1 MESVAHQQQTTFASL
16 SSELGYTNPMQVP
29 HIEKV
34 VISVGVGSTKDK
46 NKIALVADRLQKIT
60 GQKPAPR
67 GAKKSVAA
75 FKTRQGDVVGYLVTL
90 RGRRAVSFLDKL
102 VMTALPRTRD
112 FRGIVRTGID
122 AMGNYTLGIR
132 EHTIFPETSDEE
144 LRDVFGM
151 AVTIVTTSTSSKE
164 ATRFFEHI
172 GVPFSR
178 A

>member
-1 MESVAHQQQTTFASL
+1 MESVAHQQQTAFSSL
-16 SSELGYTNPMQVP
+16 KAEFGYTNPMQVP

-46 NKIALVADRLQKIT
+46 NKIALVADRLAKIT

-75 FKTRQGDVVGYLVTL
+75 FKTRQGDVVGFLVTL
-90 RGRRAVSFLDKL
+90 RGRRAITFLNKL
-102 VMTALPRTRD
+102 VMNALPRTRD
-112 FRGIVRTGID
+112 FRGIARTGID
-122 AMGNYTLGIR
+122 ALGNYTLGIR

-151 AVTIVTTSTSSKE
+151 AVTIVTTGGSTKE
-164 ATRFFEHI
+164 AARFFEHI
-172 GVPFSR
+172 GLPFAR
-178 A
+178 P

>member
-1 MESVAHQQQTTFASL
+1 MESVVQQQKTAFSSL
-16 SSELGYTNPMQVP
+16 KSELGYTNPMQTPRV
-29 HIEKV
+29 EKV

-46 NKIALVADRLQKIT
+46 NKIALVVDRLGKIT

-90 RGRRAVSFLDKL
+90 RGRRATSFLDKL
-102 VMTALPRTRD
+102 FLTALPRTRD
-112 FRGIVRTGID
+112 FRGIGRAGVD

-132 EHTIFPETSDEE
+132 EHAIFPETSDEE

-151 AVTIVTTSTSSKE
+151 AVTIVTTGGSAKD
-164 ATRFFEHI
+164 AVRFFEHI
-172 GVPFSR
+172 GLPFTRS
-178 A
+178 